1 MMKIIAKSICKE
13 FDIMKNQ
20 FYHENLSRQ
29 VQIVGQMRGGHRRN
43 ILESDAD
50 ASRLRKG
57 LSLPSRRLVPCI
69 LAALTA
75 GAVTLGALPSAYAAP
90 IVRSTVTED
99 IDAPEGVAG
108 SIDGSDATIT
118 VGTEGGGTSP
128 KIKRNSSSYGSVNGS
143 YYYGASPFTQQ
154 GGSAVIRSGTMQQ
167 VYGSKVHVKA
177 EGAYETAYTQVTGG
191 SVTITGGETSRVVG
205 GSAYARTDRGSA
217 EVTARGN
224 VVRLQGGTHVNVYG
238 GEAESPAH
246 WPTIIAENNTV
257 YISGGTYRPGGLIA
271 GGKAAGSGTN
281 TARNNTIEITGAPG
295 PLPRLIGGIAGIAG
309 RSNRNILEDNALIV
323 RDTKGITAVSVED
336 FQKFVFYVPAGLAAG
351 EPMLSLTSVTQDVK
365 LEGAVVEA
373 HLPGSIT
380 AHELTLLQTAAHI
393 TTDAETKMTVYEGI
407 SGGMLTSTIYVDNT
421 KQKLMVRRDGSFLFT
436 GVDNAKSLAETMAGA
451 AAFLGTGANLFTDA
465 GLRSASTEAATTSG
479 FAPFAALGGASLRHE
494 TGSHVE
500 MKGMNL
506 AVGFSRA
513 LKRGNDRLLFGPLV
527 EYGRG
532 SYDSYVN
539 AVHGDGTVSYLG
551 AGAFLRREQANGLFY
566 EGSLRFGRTK
576 MDYNADLPVGFSKL
590 HTSYDTDA
598 NYIGAHLG
606 IGQQVTAKNETEREM
621 YLRYFY
627 TRQDGASATLST
639 GDRYDFSAVDS
650 HRVRTGVR
658 WTMPQTGGALILGTS
673 VQYEFGGDTSAA
685 YHRAGGLSYTS
696 PSPSLKGFSASVELG
711 WKAPVGK
718 NCTADLSVEGW
729 AGKQRGVALNAGFNW
744 KL

>member
-1 MMKIIAKSICKE
+1 
-13 FDIMKNQ
+13 MKNQ
-20 FYHENLSRQ
+20 FHHENLSRQ

-75 GAVTLGALPSAYAAP
+75 GTVTLGALPSAYAAP

-128 KIKRNSSSYGSVNGS
+128 KIKRNSSSYGAVNGS

-167 VYGSKVHVKA
+167 VYGSNVHVKA

-217 EVTARGN
+217 EVTVRGN

-238 GEAESPAH
+238 GEANSPAH
-246 WPTIIAENNTV
+246 WPTIIAEDNTV

-271 GGKAAGSGTN
+271 GGKAGSSGTN
-281 TARNNTIEITGAPG
+281 TVRNNTIEITGAPG
-295 PLPRLIGGIAGIAG
+295 PLPKLFGGISAGDDTPT
-309 RSNRNILEDNALIV
+309 LENNALIV
-323 RDTKGITAVSVED
+323 RDTKGITAVSAEH
-336 FQKFVFYVPAGLAAG
+336 FQKFVFYVPAGLAANQ
-351 EPMLSLTSVTQDVK
+351 PMLSLTSATQDVK

-380 AHELTLLQTAAHI
+380 AHDLTLLRTAAHI
-393 TTDAETKMTVYEGI
+393 TTDAATTMTVYEGI

-436 GVDNAKSLAETMAGA
+436 GVDNAKSLAETMAGS

-513 LKRGNDRLLFGPLV
+513 LQRGNDRLLFGPLV

-606 IGQQVTAKNETEREM
+606 IGREITAGSGNKREI

-627 TRQDGASATLST
+627 TRQNAADATLST

-673 VQYEFGGDTSAA
+673 VQYEFGGDTSAT
-685 YHRAGGLSYTS
+685 YHRPGGLSYTS
-696 PSPSLKGFSASVELG
+696 PSPSLKGFSGSLEVG
-711 WKAPVGK
+711 WKAAVRE
-718 NCTADLSVEGW
+718 NMTANVAVEGW
-729 AGKQRGVALNAGFNW
+729 MGKQRGVSLSAGVEWMF
-744 KL
+744 

>member
-1 MMKIIAKSICKE
+1 
-13 FDIMKNQ
+13 MKNQ

-75 GAVTLGALPSAYAAP
+75 GTVTLGALPCAYAAP
-90 IVRSTVTED
+90 IVRSAVTED

-128 KIKRNSSSYGSVNGS
+128 EIKHGSGFTAVYGSR
-143 YYYGASPFTQQ
+143 YRGAAPSFTLQ
-154 GGSAVIRSGTMQQ
+154 GGRAVIRSGRMRQL
-167 VYGSKVHVKA
+167 YGGNARVQTTG
-177 EGAYETAYTQVTGG
+177 GADASVQVTGS
-191 SVTITGGETSRVVG
+191 SVTSTGGRITDVFG
-205 GSAYARTDRGSA
+205 GYASAQSDSGNAYAA
-217 EVTARGN
+217 ARGN
-224 VVRLQGGTHVNVYG
+224 VVHLQGGVYQAVHG
-238 GEAESPAH
+238 GMAETRTNAGR
-246 WPTIIAENNTV
+246 TTAIAEGNTV
-257 YISGGTYRPGGLIA
+257 YISGGTYPGSGYIVA
-271 GGKAAGSGTN
+271 GWAKRTGAGSAI
-281 TARNNTIEITGAPG
+281 ARNNTIEITGAPG
-295 PLPRLIGGIAGIAG
+295 PLPALSGGRVSDPSDI
-309 RSNRNILEDNALIV
+309 SENNALIV
-323 RDTKGITAVSVED
+323 RRTKGITAISVEF
-336 FQKFVFYVPAGLAAG
+336 FQRFVFYAPADLAAG
-351 EPMLSLTSVTQDVK
+351 EAMLSLSALAPDVELK
-365 LEGAVVEA
+365 GAAVEA
-373 HLPGSIT
+373 YLPASST
-380 AHELTLLQTAAHI
+380 AHELTLLQAGI
-393 TTDAETKMTVYEGI
+393 GDIKTDAATKMTVYEGI
-407 SGGMLTSTIYVDNT
+407 SGTLANAMYVDST
-421 KQKLMVRRDGSFLFT
+421 RKKLLVRRDGVFQFT
-436 GVDNAKSLAETMAGA
+436 GGDNAKSLAETMAGA
-451 AAFLGTGANLFTDA
+451 AAFLGTGAHLFTDG
-465 GLRSASTEAATTSG
+465 GLASASAEAASASG
-479 FAPFAALGGASLRHE
+479 FAPFAAMGGSSLRHE

-500 MKGMNL
+500 MTGMNL
-506 AVGFSRA
+506 AVGFSRE

-551 AGAFLRREQANGLFY
+551 AGAFLRREQTNGMFY
-566 EGSLRFGRTK
+566 EGSLRFGRSD
-576 MDYNADLPVGFSKL
+576 MDYAADIRMGSGTV

-606 IGQQVTAKNETEREM
+606 IGREITAGSGNKREI

-673 VQYEFGGDTSAA
+673 VQYEFGGDTSAT
-685 YHRAGGLSYTS
+685 YHRPGGLSYTS
-696 PSPSLKGFSASVELG
+696 PSPSLQGFSSSLEVG
-711 WKAPVGK
+711 WKAAVRE
-718 NCTADLSVEGW
+718 NMTANVAVEGW
-729 AGKQRGVALNAGFNW
+729 MGKQRGVSLSAGVEWMF
-744 KL
+744 

>member
-1 MMKIIAKSICKE
+1 
-13 FDIMKNQ
+13 MKNQ
-20 FYHENLSRQ
+20 FHHENLSRQ
-29 VQIVGQMRGGHRRN
+29 VQIAGQMSGGHRRN

-50 ASRLRKG
+50 VSRLRKG

-75 GAVTLGALPSAYAAP
+75 GTVTLGALPCADAAP
-90 IVRSTVTED
+90 IVRSAVTED

-128 KIKRNSSSYGSVNGS
+128 RIKRNSSSYGAVNGS

-238 GEAESPAH
+238 GQAESPAH
-246 WPTIIAENNTV
+246 WPTIIAEDNTV

-295 PLPRLIGGIAGIAG
+295 PLPKLFGGISAGG
-309 RSNRNILEDNALIV
+309 GTPTLENNALIV
-323 RDTKGITAVSVED
+323 RDTKGITAVSAEH
-336 FQKFVFYVPAGLAAG
+336 FQKFVFYVPAGLAANQ
-351 EPMLSLTSVTQDVK
+351 PMLSLISATQDVK
-365 LEGAVVEA
+365 LEGALVEA
-373 HLPGSIT
+373 HLPGSVT
-380 AHELTLLQTAAHI
+380 AHDLTLLQTAAHI
-393 TTDAETKMTVYEGI
+393 TTDAATKMTVYEGI
-407 SGGMLTSTIYVDNT
+407 SGGILTSTIYVDNT

-451 AAFLGTGANLFTDA
+451 AAFLGTGAHLFT
-465 GLRSASTEAATTSG
+465 GPGISSASIEAAAASG
-479 FAPFAALGGASLRHE
+479 FAPFAAVGGSSLRHE
-494 TGSHVE
+494 TGSHVNVR
-500 MKGMNL
+500 GMNL
-506 AVGFSRA
+506 AVGFSREVM
-513 LKRGNDRLLFGPLV
+513 RGDNRILFGPIV

-532 SYDSYVN
+532 SYDSYLD
-539 AVHGDGTVSYLG
+539 DGTHGEGNTHYVG
-551 AGAFLRREQANGLFY
+551 GGVFLKQEKKDGIFY
-566 EGSLRFGRTK
+566 EGSLRLGRMST
-576 MDYNADLPVGFSKL
+576 DYEADLPVGGI
-590 HTSYDTDA
+590 TRRASYDTDA
-598 NYIGAHLG
+598 NYVGAHLG
-606 IGQQVTAKNETEREM
+606 LGHTAKAANGTEREL

-627 TRQDGASATLST
+627 THQNGASATLST
-639 GDRYDFSAVDS
+639 GDRYDFHAVDS
-650 HRVRTGVR
+650 HRLRTGAR
-658 WTMPQTGGALILGTS
+658 WTIPKGSGALILGTS
-673 VQYEFGGDTSAA
+673 LQYEFKGDAGATYHTGGFSYDT
-685 YHRAGGLSYTS
+685 
-696 PSPSLKGFSASVELG
+696 PSPSLKGLSASLELG
-711 WKAPVGK
+711 WKAPLSK
-718 NCTADLSVEGW
+718 NATADLSVEGW
-729 AGKQRGVALNAGFNW
+729 AGKQRGVTFKAGFDW
-744 KL
+744 RF

>member
-1 MMKIIAKSICKE
+1 MKIIEKSICKE

-29 VQIVGQMRGGHRRN
+29 VQIAGQMSGGGHRRN
-43 ILESDAD
+43 VLESDAD

-75 GAVTLGALPSAYAAP
+75 GTVTLGALPCADAAP
-90 IVRSTVTED
+90 IVRSAVTED

-128 KIKRNSSSYGSVNGS
+128 RIKRNSSSYGAVNGS

-238 GEAESPAH
+238 GQAESPAH
-246 WPTIIAENNTV
+246 WPTIIAEDNTV

-295 PLPRLIGGIAGIAG
+295 PLPKLFGGISAGG
-309 RSNRNILEDNALIV
+309 GTPTLENNALIV
-323 RDTKGITAVSVED
+323 RDTKGITAVSAEH
-336 FQKFVFYVPAGLAAG
+336 FQKFVFYVPAGLAANQ
-351 EPMLSLTSVTQDVK
+351 PMLSLTSATQDVK
-365 LEGAVVEA
+365 LEGALVEA
-373 HLPGSIT
+373 HLPGSVT
-380 AHELTLLQTAAHI
+380 AHDLTLLQTAAHI
-393 TTDAETKMTVYEGI
+393 TTDAATKMTVYEGI
-407 SGGMLTSTIYVDNT
+407 SGGILTSTIYVDNT

-436 GVDNAKSLAETMAGA
+436 GVDNAKSLAETMAGS

-506 AVGFSRA
+506 AVGFSRE

-606 IGQQVTAKNETEREM
+606 IGREITAGSGNKREI

-627 TRQDGASATLST
+627 TRQNAADATLST

-673 VQYEFGGDTSAA
+673 VQYEFGGDTSAT
-685 YHRAGGLSYTS
+685 YHRPGGLSYTS
-696 PSPSLKGFSASVELG
+696 PSPSLKGFSGSLEVG
-711 WKAPVGK
+711 WKAAVRE
-718 NCTADLSVEGW
+718 NMTANVAVEGW
-729 AGKQRGVALNAGFNW
+729 MGKQRGVSLSAGVEWVF
-744 KL
+744 

>member
-1 MMKIIAKSICKE
+1 
-13 FDIMKNQ
+13 MKNQ

-29 VQIVGQMRGGHRRN
+29 VQIAGQMSGGHRRN

-75 GAVTLGALPSAYAAP
+75 GTVTLGALPCADAAP
-90 IVRSTVTED
+90 IVRSAVTED

-128 KIKRNSSSYGSVNGS
+128 KIKRNSSSYGAVNGS

-238 GEAESPAH
+238 GQAESPAH
-246 WPTIIAENNTV
+246 WPTIIAEDNTV

-295 PLPRLIGGIAGIAG
+295 PLPKLFGGISAGG
-309 RSNRNILEDNALIV
+309 GTPTLENNALIV
-323 RDTKGITAVSVED
+323 RDTKGITAVSAEH
-336 FQKFVFYVPAGLAAG
+336 FQKFVFYVPAGLAANQ
-351 EPMLSLTSVTQDVK
+351 PMLSLTSAMQDVK
-365 LEGAVVEA
+365 LEGALVEA
-373 HLPGSIT
+373 HLPGSVT
-380 AHELTLLQTAAHI
+380 AHDLTLLQTAAHI
-393 TTDAETKMTVYEGI
+393 TTDAATKMTVYEGI
-407 SGGMLTSTIYVDNT
+407 SGGILTSTIYVDNT

-436 GVDNAKSLAETMAGA
+436 GVDNAKSLAETMAGS

-506 AVGFSRA
+506 AVGFSRE

-606 IGQQVTAKNETEREM
+606 IGREITAGSGNKREI

-627 TRQDGASATLST
+627 TRQNAADATLST

-673 VQYEFGGDTSAA
+673 VQYEFGGDTSAT
-685 YHRAGGLSYTS
+685 YHRPGGLSYTS
-696 PSPSLKGFSASVELG
+696 PSPSLKGFSGSLEVG
-711 WKAPVGK
+711 WKAAVRE
-718 NCTADLSVEGW
+718 NMTANVAVEGW
-729 AGKQRGVALNAGFNW
+729 MGKQRGVSLSAGVEWVF
-744 KL
+744 

>member
-1 MMKIIAKSICKE
+1 
-13 FDIMKNQ
+13 MKNQ
-20 FYHENLSRQ
+20 FHHENLSRQ

-75 GAVTLGALPSAYAAP
+75 GTVTLGALPCAYAAP
-90 IVRSTVTED
+90 IVRSAVTED

-238 GEAESPAH
+238 GEADSPAH
-246 WPTIIAENNTV
+246 WPTIIAEDNTV

-271 GGKAAGSGTN
+271 GGKAGSSGTN
-281 TARNNTIEITGAPG
+281 TVRNNTIEITGAPG
-295 PLPRLIGGIAGIAG
+295 PLPKLFGGISAGDG
-309 RSNRNILEDNALIV
+309 TPTLENNALIV
-323 RDTKGITAVSVED
+323 RDTKGITAVSAEH
-336 FQKFVFYVPAGLAAG
+336 FQKFVFYVPAGLAANQ
-351 EPMLSLTSVTQDVK
+351 PMLSLTSATQDVK

-380 AHELTLLQTAAHI
+380 AHDLTLLRTAAHI
-393 TTDAETKMTVYEGI
+393 TTDAATTMTVYEGI

-436 GVDNAKSLAETMAGA
+436 GVDNAKSLAETMAGS

-513 LKRGNDRLLFGPLV
+513 LQRGNDRLLFGPLV

-539 AVHGDGTVSYLG
+539 VVHGDGTVSYLG

-606 IGQQVTAKNETEREM
+606 IGREITAGSGNKREI

-627 TRQDGASATLST
+627 TRQNAADATLST

-673 VQYEFGGDTSAA
+673 VQYEFGGDTSAT
-685 YHRAGGLSYTS
+685 YHRPGGLSYTS
-696 PSPSLKGFSASVELG
+696 PSPSLKGFSGSLEVG
-711 WKAPVGK
+711 WKAAVRE
-718 NCTADLSVEGW
+718 NMTANVAVEGW
-729 AGKQRGVALNAGFNW
+729 MGKQRGVSLSAGVEWMF
-744 KL
+744 

>member
-1 MMKIIAKSICKE
+1 
-13 FDIMKNQ
+13 MKNQ

-75 GAVTLGALPSAYAAP
+75 GTVTLGALPCAYAAP
-90 IVRSTVTED
+90 IVCSAVTED
-99 IDAPEGVAG
+99 IDLSDDGVAG
-108 SIDGSDATIT
+108 SNDGSHATIT

-128 KIKRNSSSYGSVNGS
+128 VLTNNGRRRGGDVS
-143 YYYGASPFTQQ
+143 GLFYNGAVANTSRESPFTLQ
-154 GGSAVIRSGTMQQ
+154 GGSAVIHSGTMRK
-167 VYGSKVHVKA
+167 VYGSNAEVKA
-177 EGAYETAYTQVTGG
+177 VLNQYHEGDVYVQVTGG
-191 SVTITGGETSRVVG
+191 SVTITGGETSYVAG
-205 GSAYARTDRGSA
+205 GYVRAGSSQGRSVP
-217 EVTARGN
+217 EGTVCGN
-224 VVRLQGGTHVNVYG
+224 VVRLQGGTHTNVYG
-238 GEAESPAH
+238 GLIEGPGYESKCFAEG
-246 WPTIIAENNTV
+246 NTV
-257 YISGGTYRPGGLIA
+257 YISGGTYRSGGLIA
-271 GGKAAGSGTN
+271 GGMATSKN
-281 TARNNTIEITGAPG
+281 TSKVCNNTIEITGAPG
-295 PLPRLIGGIAGIAG
+295 PLPRLIGGIARGG
-309 RSNRNILEDNALIV
+309 YSNILKDNALIV

-351 EPMLSLTSVTQDVK
+351 EPMLTLTSATQDVK

-373 HLPGSIT
+373 HLPGSVT
-380 AHELTLLQTAAHI
+380 AHDLTLLQTAAHI
-393 TTDAETKMTVYEGI
+393 KTDAATKMTVYEGI

-436 GVDNAKSLAETMAGA
+436 GVDNAKSLAETMAGS

-513 LKRGNDRLLFGPLV
+513 LQRGNDRLLFGPLV

-532 SYDSYVN
+532 NYDSYVN

-639 GDRYDFSAVDS
+639 GDHYTFDAVDS
-650 HRVRTGVR
+650 HRLRTGVR
-658 WTMPQTGGALILGTS
+658 WTMPRTGGALILGTS
-673 VQYEFGGDTSAA
+673 VQYEFGGDTSAT
-685 YHRAGGLSYTS
+685 YHRPGGLSYTS
-696 PSPSLKGFSASVELG
+696 PSPSLKGFSGSLEVG
-711 WKAPVGK
+711 WKAAVRE
-718 NCTADLSVEGW
+718 NMTANVAVEGW
-729 AGKQRGVALNAGFNW
+729 MGKQRGVSLSAGVEWMF
-744 KL
+744 

>member
-1 MMKIIAKSICKE
+1 
-13 FDIMKNQ
+13 
-20 FYHENLSRQ
+20 
-29 VQIVGQMRGGHRRN
+29 MRGGHRRN

-75 GAVTLGALPSAYAAP
+75 GTVTLGALPCADAAP
-90 IVRSTVTED
+90 IVRSAVTED

-128 KIKRNSSSYGSVNGS
+128 KIKRNSSSYGAVNGS

-238 GEAESPAH
+238 GQAESPAH
-246 WPTIIAENNTV
+246 WPTIIAEDNTV

-295 PLPRLIGGIAGIAG
+295 PLPKLFGGISAGG
-309 RSNRNILEDNALIV
+309 GTPTLENNALIV
-323 RDTKGITAVSVED
+323 RDTKGITAVSAEH
-336 FQKFVFYVPAGLAAG
+336 FQKFVFYVPAGLAANQ
-351 EPMLSLTSVTQDVK
+351 PMLSLTSATQDVK
-365 LEGAVVEA
+365 LEGALVEA
-373 HLPGSIT
+373 HLPGSVT
-380 AHELTLLQTAAHI
+380 AHDLTLLQTAAHI
-393 TTDAETKMTVYEGI
+393 TTDAATKMTVYEGI
-407 SGGMLTSTIYVDNT
+407 SGGILTSTIYVDNT

-436 GVDNAKSLAETMAGA
+436 GVDNAKSLAETMAGS

-506 AVGFSRA
+506 AVGFSRE

-606 IGQQVTAKNETEREM
+606 IGREITAGSGNKREI

-627 TRQDGASATLST
+627 TRQNAADATLST

-673 VQYEFGGDTSAA
+673 VQYEFGGDTSAT
-685 YHRAGGLSYTS
+685 YHRPGGLSYTS
-696 PSPSLKGFSASVELG
+696 PSPSLKGFSGSLEVG
-711 WKAPVGK
+711 WKAAVRE
-718 NCTADLSVEGW
+718 NMTANVAVEGW
-729 AGKQRGVALNAGFNW
+729 MGKQRGVSLSAGVEWVF
-744 KL
+744 

>member
-1 MMKIIAKSICKE
+1 
-13 FDIMKNQ
+13 
-20 FYHENLSRQ
+20 
-29 VQIVGQMRGGHRRN
+29 MRGGHRRN

-75 GAVTLGALPSAYAAP
+75 STVTLGALPCADAAP
-90 IVRSTVTED
+90 IVRSAVTED

-128 KIKRNSSSYGSVNGS
+128 KIKRNSSSYGAVNGS

-238 GEAESPAH
+238 GQAESPAH
-246 WPTIIAENNTV
+246 WPTIIAEDNTV

-295 PLPRLIGGIAGIAG
+295 PLPKLFGGISAGG
-309 RSNRNILEDNALIV
+309 GTPTLENNALIV
-323 RDTKGITAVSVED
+323 RDTKGITAVSAEH
-336 FQKFVFYVPAGLAAG
+336 FQKFVFYVPAGLAANQ
-351 EPMLSLTSVTQDVK
+351 PMLSLTSATQDVK
-365 LEGAVVEA
+365 LEGALVEA
-373 HLPGSIT
+373 HLPGSVT
-380 AHELTLLQTAAHI
+380 AHDLTLLQTAAHI
-393 TTDAETKMTVYEGI
+393 TTDAATKMTVYEGI
-407 SGGMLTSTIYVDNT
+407 SGGILTSTIYVDNT

-436 GVDNAKSLAETMAGA
+436 GVDNAKSLAETMAGS

-506 AVGFSRA
+506 AVGFSRE

-606 IGQQVTAKNETEREM
+606 IGREITAGSGNKREI

-627 TRQDGASATLST
+627 TRQNAADATLST

-673 VQYEFGGDTSAA
+673 VQYEFGGDTSAT
-685 YHRAGGLSYTS
+685 YHRPGGLSYTS
-696 PSPSLKGFSASVELG
+696 PSPSLKGFSGSLEVG
-711 WKAPVGK
+711 WKAAVRE
-718 NCTADLSVEGW
+718 NMTANVAVEGW
-729 AGKQRGVALNAGFNW
+729 MGKQRGVSLSAGVEWVF
-744 KL
+744 

>member
-1 MMKIIAKSICKE
+1 
-13 FDIMKNQ
+13 MKNQ

-29 VQIVGQMRGGHRRN
+29 VQIAGQMSGGGHRRN
-43 ILESDAD
+43 VLESDAD

-75 GAVTLGALPSAYAAP
+75 GTVTLGALPCADAAP
-90 IVRSTVTED
+90 IVRSAVTED

-128 KIKRNSSSYGSVNGS
+128 RIKRNSSSYGAVNGS

-238 GEAESPAH
+238 GQAESPAH
-246 WPTIIAENNTV
+246 WPTIIAEDNTV

-295 PLPRLIGGIAGIAG
+295 PLPKLFGGISAGG
-309 RSNRNILEDNALIV
+309 GTPTLENNALIV
-323 RDTKGITAVSVED
+323 RDTKGITAVSAEH
-336 FQKFVFYVPAGLAAG
+336 FQKFVFYVPAGLAANQ
-351 EPMLSLTSVTQDVK
+351 PMLSLTSATQDVK
-365 LEGAVVEA
+365 LEGALVEA
-373 HLPGSIT
+373 HLPGSVT
-380 AHELTLLQTAAHI
+380 AHDLTLLQTAAHI
-393 TTDAETKMTVYEGI
+393 TTDAATKMTVYEGI
-407 SGGMLTSTIYVDNT
+407 SGGILTSTIYVDNT

-436 GVDNAKSLAETMAGA
+436 GVDNAKSLAETMAGS

-506 AVGFSRA
+506 AVGFSRE

-606 IGQQVTAKNETEREM
+606 IGREITAGSGNKREI

-627 TRQDGASATLST
+627 TRQNAADATLST

-673 VQYEFGGDTSAA
+673 VQYEFGGDTSAT
-685 YHRAGGLSYTS
+685 YHRPGGLSYTS
-696 PSPSLKGFSASVELG
+696 PSPSLKGFSGSLEVG
-711 WKAPVGK
+711 WKAAVRE
-718 NCTADLSVEGW
+718 NMTANVAVEGW
-729 AGKQRGVALNAGFNW
+729 MGKQRGVSLSAGVEWVF
-744 KL
+744 

>member
-1 MMKIIAKSICKE
+1 
-13 FDIMKNQ
+13 MKNQ

-29 VQIVGQMRGGHRRN
+29 VQIAGQMSGGHRRN

-75 GAVTLGALPSAYAAP
+75 GTVTLGALPCADAAP
-90 IVRSTVTED
+90 IVRSAVTED

-128 KIKRNSSSYGSVNGS
+128 RIKRNSSSYGAVNGS

-238 GEAESPAH
+238 GQAESPAH
-246 WPTIIAENNTV
+246 WPTIIAEDNTV

-295 PLPRLIGGIAGIAG
+295 PLPKLFGGISAGG
-309 RSNRNILEDNALIV
+309 GTPTLENNALIV
-323 RDTKGITAVSVED
+323 RDTKGITAVSAEH
-336 FQKFVFYVPAGLAAG
+336 FQKFVFYVPAGLAANQ
-351 EPMLSLTSVTQDVK
+351 PMLSLISATQDVK
-365 LEGAVVEA
+365 LEGALVEA
-373 HLPGSIT
+373 HLPGSVT
-380 AHELTLLQTAAHI
+380 AHDLTLLQTAAHI
-393 TTDAETKMTVYEGI
+393 TTDAATKMTVYEGI
-407 SGGMLTSTIYVDNT
+407 SGGILTSTIYVDNT

-436 GVDNAKSLAETMAGA
+436 GVDNAKSLAETMAGS

-494 TGSHVE
+494 TGSYVE

-506 AVGFSRA
+506 AVGFSRE

-606 IGQQVTAKNETEREM
+606 IGREITAGSGNKREI

-627 TRQDGASATLST
+627 TRQNAADATLST

-673 VQYEFGGDTSAA
+673 VQYEFGGDTSAT
-685 YHRAGGLSYTS
+685 YHRPGGLSYTS
-696 PSPSLKGFSASVELG
+696 PSPSLKGFSGSLEVG
-711 WKAPVGK
+711 WKAAVRE
-718 NCTADLSVEGW
+718 NMTANVAVEGW
-729 AGKQRGVALNAGFNW
+729 MGKQRGVSLSAGVEWVF
-744 KL
+744 

>member
-1 MMKIIAKSICKE
+1 MKIIEKSICKE

-29 VQIVGQMRGGHRRN
+29 VQIAGQMSGGHRRN

-50 ASRLRKG
+50 VSRLRKG

-75 GAVTLGALPSAYAAP
+75 GTVTLGALPCADAAP
-90 IVRSTVTED
+90 IVRSAVTED

-128 KIKRNSSSYGSVNGS
+128 RIKRNSSSYGAVNGS

-238 GEAESPAH
+238 GQAESPAH
-246 WPTIIAENNTV
+246 WPTIIAEDNTV

-295 PLPRLIGGIAGIAG
+295 PLPKLFGGISAGG
-309 RSNRNILEDNALIV
+309 GTPTLENNALIV
-323 RDTKGITAVSVED
+323 RDTKGITAVSAEH
-336 FQKFVFYVPAGLAAG
+336 FQKFVFYVPAGLAANQ
-351 EPMLSLTSVTQDVK
+351 PMLSLISATQDVK
-365 LEGAVVEA
+365 LEGALVEA
-373 HLPGSIT
+373 HLPGSVT
-380 AHELTLLQTAAHI
+380 AHDLTLLQTAAHI
-393 TTDAETKMTVYEGI
+393 TTDAATKMTVYEGI
-407 SGGMLTSTIYVDNT
+407 SGGILTSTIYVDNT

-436 GVDNAKSLAETMAGA
+436 GVDNAKSLAETMAGS

-494 TGSHVE
+494 TGSYVE

-506 AVGFSRA
+506 AVGFSRE

-606 IGQQVTAKNETEREM
+606 IGREITAGSGNKREI

-627 TRQDGASATLST
+627 TRQNAADATLST

-673 VQYEFGGDTSAA
+673 VQYEFGGDTSAT
-685 YHRAGGLSYTS
+685 YHRPGGLSYTS
-696 PSPSLKGFSASVELG
+696 PSPSLKGFSGSLEVG
-711 WKAPVGK
+711 WKAAVRE
-718 NCTADLSVEGW
+718 NMTANVAVEGW
-729 AGKQRGVALNAGFNW
+729 MGKQRGVSLSAGVEWMF
-744 KL
+744 

>member
-1 MMKIIAKSICKE
+1 MKIIEKSICKE

-29 VQIVGQMRGGHRRN
+29 VQIAGQMSGGHRRN

-75 GAVTLGALPSAYAAP
+75 GTVTLGALPCADAAP
-90 IVRSTVTED
+90 IVRSAVTED

-128 KIKRNSSSYGSVNGS
+128 KIKRNSSSYGAVNGS

-238 GEAESPAH
+238 GQAESPAH
-246 WPTIIAENNTV
+246 WPTIIAEDNTV

-295 PLPRLIGGIAGIAG
+295 PLPKLFGGISAGG
-309 RSNRNILEDNALIV
+309 GTPTLENNALIV
-323 RDTKGITAVSVED
+323 RDTKGITAVSAEH
-336 FQKFVFYVPAGLAAG
+336 FQKFVFYVPAGLAANQ
-351 EPMLSLTSVTQDVK
+351 PMLSLTSAMQDVK
-365 LEGAVVEA
+365 LEGALVEA
-373 HLPGSIT
+373 HLPGSVT
-380 AHELTLLQTAAHI
+380 AHDLTLLQTAAHI
-393 TTDAETKMTVYEGI
+393 TTDAATKMTVYEGI
-407 SGGMLTSTIYVDNT
+407 SGGILTSTIYVDNT

-436 GVDNAKSLAETMAGA
+436 GVDNAKSLAETMAGS

-506 AVGFSRA
+506 AVGFSRE

-606 IGQQVTAKNETEREM
+606 IGREITAGSGNKREI

-627 TRQDGASATLST
+627 TRQNAADATLST

-673 VQYEFGGDTSAA
+673 VQYEFGGDTSAT
-685 YHRAGGLSYTS
+685 YHRPGGLSYTS
-696 PSPSLKGFSASVELG
+696 PSPSLKGFSGSLEVG
-711 WKAPVGK
+711 WKAAVRE
-718 NCTADLSVEGW
+718 NMTANVAVEGW
-729 AGKQRGVALNAGFNW
+729 MGKQRGVSLSAGVEWVF
-744 KL
+744 

>member
-1 MMKIIAKSICKE
+1 MKIIAKSICKE

-75 GAVTLGALPSAYAAP
+75 GTVTLGALPCAYADP
-90 IVRSTVTED
+90 IVRSSVTED
-99 IDAPEGVAG
+99 IDAPDGVAG
-108 SIDGSDATIT
+108 SIDGSAAAITI
-118 VGTEGGGTSP
+118 GTEGGGTSP
-128 KIKRNSSSYGSVNGS
+128 MIKHGSGFTSVYGSR
-143 YYYGASPFTQQ
+143 YRGAAPSFTLQ
-154 GGSAVIRSGTMQQ
+154 GGRAVIRSGRMRQL
-167 VYGSKVHVKA
+167 YGGNARVQTTGGTDASV
-177 EGAYETAYTQVTGG
+177 QVTGS
-191 SVTITGGETSRVVG
+191 SVTSTGGQITDVIG
-205 GSAYARTDRGSA
+205 GYASAQSDSGNAYAA
-217 EVTARGN
+217 ARGN
-224 VVRLQGGTHVNVYG
+224 VVHLQGGEYGNVHG
-238 GEAESPAH
+238 GMAEARTNAGSSTA
-246 WPTIIAENNTV
+246 IAEGNTV
-257 YISGGTYRPGGLIA
+257 YISGGTFITTGGIEAGWARRTGAGIA
-271 GGKAAGSGTN
+271 I
-281 TARNNTIEITGAPG
+281 ARNNTIEITGTPG
-295 PLPRLIGGIAGIAG
+295 PLGALVGGLVSDPSDI
-309 RSNRNILEDNALIV
+309 SENNALIV
-323 RDTKGITAVSVED
+323 RRTKGITADSAEH
-336 FQKFVFYVPAGLAAG
+336 FQRFVFYAPADLAAG
-351 EPMLSLTSVTQDVK
+351 EAMLSLSFGALPVK
-365 LEGAVVEA
+365 LKGAAVEA
-373 HLPGSIT
+373 YLPGSST
-380 AHELTLLQTAAHI
+380 AHELTLLRTAAHI
-393 TTDAETKMTVYEGI
+393 TTDAATKMTVYEGI
-407 SGGMLTSTIYVDNT
+407 SGTLANAMYVDST
-421 KQKLMVRRDGSFLFT
+421 GKKLLIRRDGAFQFT
-436 GVDNAKSLAETMAGA
+436 GGDNAKSLAETMAGS

-513 LKRGNDRLLFGPLV
+513 LQRGNDRLLFGPLV

-539 AVHGDGTVSYLG
+539 AVHGDGTVRYLG
-551 AGAFLRREQANGLFY
+551 VGGFVRREHANGMFY
-566 EGSLRFGRTK
+566 EGSLRFGRSD
-576 MDYNADLPVGFSKL
+576 MDYAADIRMGSGTV

-606 IGQQVTAKNETEREM
+606 IGQQVTAASGTEREM

-673 VQYEFGGDTSAA
+673 VQYEFGGDTSAT
-685 YHRAGGLSYTS
+685 YHRPGGLSYTS
-696 PSPSLKGFSASVELG
+696 PSPSLKGFSGSLEVG
-711 WKAPVGK
+711 WKAAMRE
-718 NCTADLSVEGW
+718 NMTADVAVEGW
-729 AGKQRGVALNAGFNW
+729 MGKQRGVSLSAGVEWVF
-744 KL
+744 

>member
-1 MMKIIAKSICKE
+1 MKIIEKSICKE
-13 FDIMKNQ
+13 FDLMKNQ
-20 FYHENLSRQ
+20 FHHENLSRQ
-29 VQIVGQMRGGHRRN
+29 VQMEGQMKGEREQN
-43 ILESDAD
+43 ILVSDAD

-75 GAVTLGALPSAYAAP
+75 GIVTLGALPCAYAAP
-90 IVRSTVTED
+90 IVRSAVTED

-108 SIDGSDATIT
+108 SIGGSDATIT

-128 KIKRNSSSYGSVNGS
+128 KIKRNSSRYGSVNGS

-177 EGAYETAYTQVTGG
+177 EGAYETAHTQVTGG

-205 GSAYARTDRGSA
+205 GFAYARTDRGSA

-224 VVRLQGGTHVNVYG
+224 VVRLQGGTHVDVYG

-246 WPTIIAENNTV
+246 WPTIIAEDNTV
-257 YISGGTYRPGGLIA
+257 YISGGTYRSGGLIA
-271 GGKAAGSGTN
+271 GGMATAKN
-281 TARNNTIEITGAPG
+281 TSKVCNNTIEITGAPG
-295 PLPRLIGGIAGIAG
+295 LLPRLIGGIARGG
-309 RSNRNILEDNALIV
+309 YRNILENNALIV
-323 RDTKGITAVSVED
+323 RDTKGITAVSVEH
-336 FQKFVFYVPAGLAAG
+336 FQKFVFYVPAGLAANQ
-351 EPMLSLTSVTQDVK
+351 PMLSLTSATQDVK
-365 LEGAVVEA
+365 LEGALVEA
-373 HLPGSIT
+373 HLPGSVT
-380 AHELTLLQTAAHI
+380 AHDLTLLRTAAHI
-393 TTDAETKMTVYEGI
+393 TTDAATTMTVYEGI

-506 AVGFSRA
+506 AVGFSRE
-513 LKRGNDRLLFGPLV
+513 LQRGNDRLLFGPLV

-551 AGAFLRREQANGLFY
+551 AGAFLRKEEADGMFY
-566 EGSLRFGRTK
+566 EGSLRFGRAK
-576 MDYNADLPVGFSKL
+576 MDYAANLPVGSGTV

-606 IGQQVTAKNETEREM
+606 IGREITAGSGNKREI

-627 TRQDGASATLST
+627 TRQNGASATLST

-673 VQYEFGGDTSAA
+673 VQYEFGGDTSAT
-685 YHRAGGLSYTS
+685 YHRPGGLSYTS
-696 PSPSLKGFSASVELG
+696 PSPSLKGFSGSLEVG
-711 WKAPVGK
+711 WKAAVRE
-718 NCTADLSVEGW
+718 NMTANVAVEGW
-729 AGKQRGVALNAGFNW
+729 MGKQRGVSLNAGFEW
-744 KL
+744 MF